1 MMVKNSAINSYRQA
15 ASSEAMYATPFR
27 LVQMLMTGALDGM
40 ANARGSIIRK
50 EHEAR
55 NNEIK
60 WVISVID
67 ALRGALDFE
76 QGGEIANNLD
86 MLYDYMIRRL
96 FTANVEQD
104 VDALDEVISLLKE
117 IKTAWDAMP
126 EAIQNA
132 SNIKETVK
140 KI

>member
-27 LVQMLMTGALDGM
+27 LVQMLMSGALDGM
-40 ANARGSIIRK
+40 ANARGSIVRK

-96 FTANVEQD
+96 FAANVEQD
-104 VDALDEVISLLKE
+104 LEALDEVISLLKE

-126 EAIQNA
+126 EVIQNA
-132 SNIKETVK
+132 SNIKDAVK
-140 KI
+140 DL

>member
-27 LVQMLMTGALDGM
+27 LVQMLMSGALDGM
-40 ANARGSIIRK
+40 ANARGSIVRK

-55 NNEIK
+55 NKEIK

-104 VDALDEVISLLKE
+104 LEALDEVISLLKE

-132 SNIKETVK
+132 SNIKDAVK
-140 KI
+140 DL

>member
-1 MMVKNSAINSYRQA
+1 MVKQSAINSYRQA

-27 LVQMLMTGALDGM
+27 LVQMLMSGALDGM
-40 ANARGSIIRK
+40 ANARGSILRK

-55 NNEIK
+55 NNQIN
-60 WVISVID
+60 WIISVID

-96 FTANVEQD
+96 YLANVEQN
-104 VDALDEVISLLKE
+104 VEALDEVASLLKE
-117 IKTAWDAMP
+117 VKSAWDAMP
-126 EAIQNA
+126 EAIQN
-132 SNIKETVK
+132 SPNIKET
-140 KI
+140 IRDL

>member
-1 MMVKNSAINSYRQA
+1 MVKNSAINSYRQA

-96 FTANVEQD
+96 
-104 VDALDEVISLLKE
+104 
-117 IKTAWDAMP
+117 
-126 EAIQNA
+126 
-132 SNIKETVK
+132 
-140 KI
+140 

>member
-1 MMVKNSAINSYRQA
+1 MVKNSAINSYRQA

-126 EAIQNA
+126 EAIQN
-132 SNIKETVK
+132 SPNIKETVK
-140 KI
+140 KF

>member
-1 MMVKNSAINSYRQA
+1 MVKNPAINSYRQA

-27 LVQMLMTGALDGM
+27 LVQMLMNGALDGM
-40 ANARGSIIRK
+40 SNARGSIIRK

-55 NNEIK
+55 NNEIN
-60 WVISVID
+60 WIISVID

-76 QGGEIANNLD
+76 QGGEIATNLD

-104 VDALDEVISLLKE
+104 IEALDEVTSLLKE
-117 IKTAWDAMP
+117 VKTAWDAMP
-126 EAIQNA
+126 EVIQN
-132 SNIKETVK
+132 SPSIKDTLK
-140 KI
+140 DL

>member
-104 VDALDEVISLLKE
+104 VAALDEVISLLKE

-126 EAIQNA
+126 EVIQNA
-132 SNIKETVK
+132 SNIKDVVK
-140 KI
+140 DL

>member
-1 MMVKNSAINSYRQA
+1 MVKNPAINSYRQA

-27 LVQMLMTGALDGM
+27 LVQMLMSGALDGI
-40 ANARGSIIRK
+40 ANARGSIVRK

-55 NNEIK
+55 NNEIN
-60 WVISVID
+60 WIISVID

-76 QGGEIANNLD
+76 QGGEIASNLD

-104 VDALDEVISLLKE
+104 VEALDEVASLLKE

-126 EAIQNA
+126 EVIQKA
-132 SNIKETVK
+132 PNIKESVK
-140 KI
+140 NL

>member
-1 MMVKNSAINSYRQA
+1 MMVKNPAINSYRQA

-126 EAIQNA
+126 EVIQNA
-132 SNIKETVK
+132 SNIKDVVRDL
-140 KI
+140 

>member
-1 MMVKNSAINSYRQA
+1 MMVKNPAINSYRQA

-27 LVQMLMTGALDGM
+27 LVQMLMNGALDGM
-40 ANARGSIIRK
+40 SNARGSIIRK

-55 NNEIK
+55 NNEIN
-60 WVISVID
+60 WIISVID

-76 QGGEIANNLD
+76 QGGEIATNLD

-104 VDALDEVISLLKE
+104 IEALDEVTSLLKE
-117 IKTAWDAMP
+117 VKTAWDAMP
-126 EAIQNA
+126 EVIQN
-132 SNIKETVK
+132 SPSIKDTLK
-140 KI
+140 NL

>member
-1 MMVKNSAINSYRQA
+1 MMVKNPAINSYRQA

-126 EAIQNA
+126 E
-132 SNIKETVK
+132 V
-140 KI
+140 

>member
-1 MMVKNSAINSYRQA
+1 
-15 ASSEAMYATPFR
+15 MYATPFR
-27 LVQMLMTGALDGM
+27 LVQMLMSGALDGM

-50 EHEAR
+50 DHEAR

-96 FTANVEQD
+96 FSANVDQD
-104 VDALDEVISLLKE
+104 VEALDEVVSLLKE

-126 EAIQNA
+126 EVIQNA
-132 SNIKETVK
+132 SNIKDVVK
-140 KI
+140 EL

>member
-1 MMVKNSAINSYRQA
+1 MVKNSAINSYRQA

-40 ANARGSIIRK
+40 ANARGSIIRN

-126 EAIQNA
+126 EAIQN
-132 SNIKETVK
+132 SPNIKETVK
-140 KI
+140 KF

>member
-1 MMVKNSAINSYRQA
+1 MVKNPAINSYRQA

-27 LVQMLMTGALDGM
+27 LVQMLMNGALDGM
-40 ANARGSIIRK
+40 SNARGSIIRK

-55 NNEIK
+55 NNEIN
-60 WVISVID
+60 WIISVID

-76 QGGEIANNLD
+76 QGGEIATNLD

-104 VDALDEVISLLKE
+104 IEALDEVTSLLKE
-117 IKTAWDAMP
+117 VKTAWDAMP
-126 EAIQNA
+126 EVIQN
-132 SNIKETVK
+132 SPSIKDTLK
-140 KI
+140 NL

>member
-1 MMVKNSAINSYRQA
+1 MVKNSAINSYRQA

-132 SNIKETVK
+132 SNIKETGK

>member
-1 MMVKNSAINSYRQA
+1 MMVKNPAINSYRQA

-27 LVQMLMTGALDGM
+27 LVQMLMSGALDGI
-40 ANARGSIIRK
+40 ANARGSIVRK

-55 NNEIK
+55 NNEIN
-60 WVISVID
+60 WIISVID

-76 QGGEIANNLD
+76 QGGEIATNLD

-104 VDALDEVISLLKE
+104 VEALDEVASLLKE
-117 IKTAWDAMP
+117 IKSAWDAMP
-126 EAIQNA
+126 EVIQKA
-132 SNIKETVK
+132 QNIKESVK
-140 KI
+140 NL

>member
-1 MMVKNSAINSYRQA
+1 MVKNSAINSYRQA

-27 LVQMLMTGALDGM
+27 LVQMLMNGALDGM
-40 ANARGSIIRK
+40 SNARGSIIRK

-55 NNEIK
+55 NNEIN

-76 QGGEIANNLD
+76 QGGEIATNLD

-104 VDALDEVISLLKE
+104 VEALDEVTSLLKE
-117 IKTAWDAMP
+117 VKTAWDAMP
-126 EAIQNA
+126 EVIQKA
-132 SNIKETVK
+132 ENIKESVK
-140 KI
+140 NL

>member
-1 MMVKNSAINSYRQA
+1 MVKNPAINSYRQA

-27 LVQMLMTGALDGM
+27 LVQMLMSGALDGLS
-40 ANARGSIIRK
+40 NAKGSILRK

-60 WVISVID
+60 WIISVID

-96 FTANVEQD
+96 HTANVEKNIE
-104 VDALDEVISLLKE
+104 ALDEVASLLKE
-117 IKTAWDAMP
+117 VKSAWDAMP

-132 SNIKETVK
+132 SNIKDSLK
-140 KI
+140 QL

>member
-27 LVQMLMTGALDGM
+27 LVQMLMNGALDGM
-40 ANARGSIIRK
+40 SNARGSIIRK

-55 NNEIK
+55 NNEIN

-76 QGGEIANNLD
+76 QGGEIATNLD

-104 VDALDEVISLLKE
+104 VEALDEVTSLLKE
-117 IKTAWDAMP
+117 VKTAWDAMP
-126 EAIQNA
+126 EVIQKA
-132 SNIKETVK
+132 ENIKESVK
-140 KI
+140 NL

>member
-1 MMVKNSAINSYRQA
+1 MVKNSAINSYRQA

-27 LVQMLMTGALDGM
+27 LVQMLMNGALDGM
-40 ANARGSIIRK
+40 SNARGSIIRK

-55 NNEIK
+55 NNEIN

-76 QGGEIANNLD
+76 QGGEIATNLD

-104 VDALDEVISLLKE
+104 VEALDEVTSLLKE
-117 IKTAWDAMP
+117 VKTAWDAMP
-126 EAIQNA
+126 EVIQN
-132 SNIKETVK
+132 SPSIKDTVK
-140 KI
+140 QL

>member
-1 MMVKNSAINSYRQA
+1 MVKNSAINSYRQA

>member
-1 MMVKNSAINSYRQA
+1 MVSNSAINSYRQA

-27 LVQMLMTGALDGM
+27 LVQMLMNGALDGIS
-40 ANARGSIIRK
+40 NAKGSIQRK

-55 NNEIK
+55 HNEIN
-60 WVISVID
+60 WIISVID

-76 QGGEIANNLD
+76 KGGEIANNFD

-96 FTANVEQD
+96 FEANIHQD
-104 VDALDEVISLLKE
+104 TEALDEVASLLKE

-132 SNIKETVK
+132 KNIKDVVK
-140 KI
+140 TT

>member
-1 MMVKNSAINSYRQA
+1 MVKNSAINSYRQA

-27 LVQMLMTGALDGM
+27 LVQMLMSGALDGM
-40 ANARGSIIRK
+40 ANARGSIIRQ

-55 NNEIK
+55 NNEIN

-96 FTANVEQD
+96 FTANVDQD

-126 EAIQNA
+126 EVIQNA
-132 SNIKETVK
+132 PNIKDAVK
-140 KI
+140 DL

>member
-1 MMVKNSAINSYRQA
+1 MVKNPAINSYRQA

-126 EAIQNA
+126 EVIQNA
-132 SNIKETVK
+132 SNIKDVVRDL
-140 KI
+140 

>member
-1 MMVKNSAINSYRQA
+1 
-15 ASSEAMYATPFR
+15 MYATPFR

-117 IKTAWDAMP
+117 IKT
-126 EAIQNA
+126 
-132 SNIKETVK
+132 
-140 KI
+140 

>member
-1 MMVKNSAINSYRQA
+1 MVKNSAINSYRQA

-27 LVQMLMTGALDGM
+27 LVQMLMSGALDGI
-40 ANARGSIIRK
+40 ANARGSIDRK

-55 NNEIK
+55 NNEIN
-60 WVISVID
+60 WIISVID

-76 QGGEIANNLD
+76 QGGEIATNLD

-104 VDALDEVISLLKE
+104 VEALDEVASLLKE

-126 EAIQNA
+126 EVIQKA
-132 SNIKETVK
+132 QSIKESVK
-140 KI
+140 NL